1 MADSDDRD
9 DTEQTRIV
17 RGAAVAPVVQ
27 LGHYL
32 TYTQDDQP
40 RRIRIGPQGVTVGRH
55 PSSTVI
61 FPVPEISRQH
71 CRIELEGDSAAVHD
85 LGSTNGTFVAGHRI
99 QQRTRLQNGSHVT
112 LGNFVLRYEQR
123 DERELEAEQRLSAE
137 LRQAVEYVRAILP
150 EPITTGPVQVEWCYV
165 PSSELGGD
173 AFGYQF
179 LDDTTLA
186 GFLLDVSGHGIGA
199 GMHAIAVANVLRR
212 LALPG
217 VDVRDPGQVAAA
229 LNTMFRMEDHGDQ
242 IFTLWYFVYDT
253 QARTLRF
260 CSAGH
265 HAGFLVTPGAPG
277 PAPVWCRAP
286 AIGMLPPRP
295 WPAGET
301 AIPPGS
307 RLYIFSDGVFEIE
320 QPDGSHWQIDTLRQF
335 ISEGVGHNE
344 AQRLYQTV
352 RSAARPGPLA
362 DDFSLLVL
370 HFA

>member
-1 MADSDDRD
+1 M
-9 DTEQTRIV
+9 
-17 RGAAVAPVVQ
+17 
-27 LGHYL
+27 
-32 TYTQDDQP
+32 
-40 RRIRIGPQGVTVGRH
+40 
-55 PSSTVI
+55 
-61 FPVPEISRQH
+61 
-71 CRIELEGDSAAVHD
+71 
-85 LGSTNGTFVAGHRI
+85 
-99 QQRTRLQNGSHVT
+99 
-112 LGNFVLRYEQR
+112 LRYEQR

-186 GFLLDVSGHGIGA
+186 GYLTESPATDRRRHARDRRRQRAAPPRFA
-199 GMHAIAVANVLRR
+199 GRGRPRSRPGRRRPEHHVPPWRITATRFSLYVLC
-212 LALPG
+212 
-217 VDVRDPGQVAAA
+217 
-229 LNTMFRMEDHGDQ
+229 
-242 IFTLWYFVYDT
+242 YDT
-253 QARTLRF
+253 QTRTLRF

-301 AIPPGS
+301 TIPPGS